1 MVPDA
6 RVAGQGASRGA
17 LLITDQCRLRRAA
30 SNGGASAESR
40 AKNSLGHPYGECHE
54 ASSDILAL
62 PSVR

>member
-6 RVAGQGASRGA
+6 RVAGNGASRGA
-17 LLITDQCRLRRAA
+17 LLITDQCRLPCAA
-30 SNGGASAESR
+30 SNGGAAAEHR
-40 AKNSLGHPYGECHE
+40 QNSLGHPYGECHE